1 MIRVD
6 VHVRWIVSYRC
17 LKITLHAVSIDF
29 FNRWFIGNH
38 PIDYWRVYRWIVS
51 VSFPWIID
59 YFCRTILVKVDMAFP
74 LVMHRD
80 CLVGCHLFTIL
91 VYVMDGFSDVFIQVV
106 YIHASWI
113 IWTIRICW
121 IYRSIWRNW
130 MVWID
135 IHVRWI
141 VSYCFFKI
149 VSLTITIN
157 FRNRWFIGEHIVNYW
172 RIYRWVIFIS
182 YPWII

>member
-1 MIRVD
+1 M
-6 VHVRWIVSYRC
+6 Y
-17 LKITLHAVSIDF
+17 
-29 FNRWFIGNH
+29 
-38 PIDYWRVYRWIVS
+38 
-51 VSFPWIID
+51 
-59 YFCRTILVKVDMAFP
+59 
-74 LVMHRD
+74 RD
-80 CLVGCHLFTIL
+80 CLIGCHLFTIL

-121 IYRSIWRNW
+121 IYRSIWCNW

-157 FRNRWFIGEHIVNYW
+157 FRNRLLIGEHTVNYW
-172 RIYRWVIFIS
+172 RIYRWIILVSF
-182 YPWII
+182 PWIVANRCRTILFKVHMTFPRVMHRNRPIWSYLFAILVYVMDSLRKILI